1 MKWFTKQKRHYAA
14 LSTLVALA
22 LASSTAFAMPTGG
35 TVTSGSLDGYSGGD
49 LTSGASLI
57 PTKDSIIN
65 WDSFSIAKGETLT
78 INTMYGA
85 LLNRVTG
92 TDLSSI
98 YGTLTQTG
106 AKMAILV
113 NPNGITVGATGVL
126 DTQNM
131 TLSTLAVSDDDFLGN
146 KQLNW
151 TTPDGKSVAA
161 PVKFEKG
168 ATVTETRAYGDTAY
182 ESELDFYGGTIEVA
196 DDVTF
201 TEYGASPSISL
212 MAMQS
217 ITEPADNSGGT
228 EYFAATPENT
238 ISFSGKVDGLH
249 TTDEGSFN
257 LVGGK
262 ITVQNADIELWQKG
276 VTQTEGVSEH
286 KNGSEADI
294 VALTSATGSGDD
306 GVVTSQPG
314 NDVVIKDSTVK
325 SDDIWIQGST
335 VAKDN
340 AVISATSDLNINATG
355 DGGTITATI
364 VNGLQEVQ
372 ETTSMD
378 GQGLISDQDQADTQV
393 TIDNAGAAG
402 VSGVEAALSQGE
414 AQFDSFIQTNVDS
427 GYSSASS
434 ALTSGS
440 EVSLGDLA
448 GQVDQ
453 NAGMDEGAKLAQAFG
468 MIKAVDDNTNLDEEQ
483 KKRLKKTVANNF
495 KSLSQSAKT
504 YLLNLAQSVSQR
516 VH

>member
-182 ESELDFYGGTIEVA
+182 ESELDFYG
-196 DDVTF
+196 
-201 TEYGASPSISL
+201 
-212 MAMQS
+212 
-217 ITEPADNSGGT
+217 
-228 EYFAATPENT
+228 
-238 ISFSGKVDGLH
+238 
-249 TTDEGSFN
+249 
-257 LVGGK
+257 
-262 ITVQNADIELWQKG
+262 
-276 VTQTEGVSEH
+276 
-286 KNGSEADI
+286 
-294 VALTSATGSGDD
+294 
-306 GVVTSQPG
+306 
-314 NDVVIKDSTVK
+314 
-325 SDDIWIQGST
+325 ST

-434 ALTSGS
+434 ALTSGG